1 MINNLAL
8 YEIKNIR
15 SSSKK
20 YMYFLLLEFKLCVSN
35 SFAENKA
42 RQNRR
47 KIVAYLR
54 THRTEKPKERVPVAC
69 WAA

>member
-1 MINNLAL
+1 
-8 YEIKNIR
+8 
-15 SSSKK
+15 
-20 YMYFLLLEFKLCVSN
+20 MYFLLLEFKLCVSN